1 MQKHRRFLLA
11 FVSLGIAAAFGPAQA
26 AALESSMTSTQ
37 QWNAASFSLT
47 PEASS
52 PPEFGSC
59 IKVTGGTYTDAGC
72 TKTTGESGKA
82 FEWYPAF
89 GGAHPL
95 SNVTFT
101 IALKE
106 ATVATLETVGGLIMQ
121 CEGETGAGEYT
132 GNKTI
137 GNVVLKFTNCKA
149 SGVSCHSAGA
159 AEGTIVTN
167 TLEGVLGVEELAA
180 EPVNYKI
187 GQDLFPVGRSG
198 PMASFTCSGGI
209 SLSITGSIISPLV
222 SNAMKFSTQIKTKA
236 AGGKQKPES
245 FVGET
250 PEPLKSKVNE
260 EPAEQA
266 GETMTTIQT
275 SVEKVE
281 VNSVV

>member
-1 MQKHRRFLLA
+1 MPKHRRLLLA
-11 FVSLGIAAAFGPAQA
+11 FVSLGIAAGLGPAQA
-26 AALESSMTSTQ
+26 AALESSMTSAQ
-37 QWNAASFSLT
+37 QWNAASFSMT
-47 PEASS
+47 SEASS

-59 IKVTGGTYTDAGC
+59 IKVTGGAYVDAGC
-72 TKTTGESGKA
+72 TKTTGETGKA

-95 SNVTFT
+95 ENVTFT

-106 ATVATLETVGGLIMQ
+106 ATVATLETVGGLTMQ

-137 GNVVLKFTNCKA
+137 GNVVLKFTGCKA
-149 SGVSCHSAGA
+149 SGVSCHSTGA

-187 GQDLFPVGRSG
+187 GQNLFPVGRTG
-198 PMASFTCSGGI
+198 PMASFTCNGV

-222 SNAMKFSTQIKTKA
+222 SNQMKFSTQIKTKA
-236 AGGKQKPES
+236 AGGKQKPEN

-250 PEPLKSKVNE
+250 PEPLMSKLNG

-275 SVEKVE
+275 SIEKVE

>member
-1 MQKHRRFLLA
+1 MQKHRWLLLA
-11 FVSLGIAAAFGPAQA
+11 LVSLSAAVGMSAAQA
-26 AALESSMTSTQ
+26 APLDSAAISGQ
-37 QWNAASFSLT
+37 QWNAASFSLR
-47 PEASS
+47 EAGS
-52 PPEFGSC
+52 PPEFGTC
-59 IKVTGGTYTDAGC
+59 VKVTEGAYTDAGC
-72 TKTTGESGKA
+72 TKTTGETGKA

-95 SNVTFT
+95 KNVSFT

-106 ATVATLETVGGLIMQ
+106 ATVATLETVGGLNMQ
-121 CEGETGAGEYT
+121 CEGETGVGEYT

-137 GNVVLKFTNCKA
+137 GNVVLTFTNCKA

-198 PMASFTCSGGI
+198 PMATFTCNGV

-222 SNAMKFSTQIKTKA
+222 SNAMKFSTQVKTKA
-236 AGGKQKPES
+236 AGGKQKPEN

-250 PEPLKSKVNE
+250 PEPLMSKLNS

>member
-1 MQKHRRFLLA
+1 MQKHRWLLLA
-11 FVSLGIAAAFGPAQA
+11 LVSRGRAAGWGAARA
-26 AALESSMTSTQ
+26 AALESSMGSTQ

-47 PEASS
+47 SEASS

-59 IKVTGGTYTDAGC
+59 IKVTGGAYTDAGC
-72 TKTTGESGKA
+72 TKTTGETGKA

-95 SNVTFT
+95 ENVTFT

-106 ATVATLETVGGLIMQ
+106 ATVATLETVGGLSMQ
-121 CEGETGAGEYT
+121 CEGETGTGEYT

-137 GNVVLKFTNCKA
+137 GNIVLKFTGCKA
-149 SGVSCHSAGA
+149 SGVSCQSAGA

-187 GQDLFPVGRSG
+187 GQNLYPVGRSG
-198 PMASFTCSGGI
+198 PMASFTCSGI
-209 SLSITGSIISPLV
+209 STSITGSIISPLV
-222 SNAMKFSTQIKTKA
+222 SNAMKFSTQVKTKA

-250 PEPLKSKVNE
+250 PEPLMSKLNE